1 MWKFKEFTKHWL
13 SSQETS
19 IISTKWVLKP
29 RVEDPFLLGNQQ
41 LNKRNNLGLSPR
53 VATKAMT
60 SSVRVQST
68 GEEIANSVSHGIG
81 FLTAVAAG
89 PVLISDA
96 AQRGGAIGVVGA
108 SVFTS
113 TVCLLYLAST
123 FYHAFPL
130 GQTKKV
136 FQVLD
141 HSAIFLLIAGTYT
154 PFTLGILR
162 GAWGWS
168 LLGIVWSL
176 ALTGVV
182 LKVIS
187 GLRYP
192 KLSMALYLGMGWVVI
207 VAVKPL
213 WFLMPM
219 EGIIWICSGGIA
231 YTAGTGFYV
240 AKHIRYSHFVWHLFT
255 LVGTACHFVAIM
267 RYAV

>member
-1 MWKFKEFTKHWL
+1 MG
-13 SSQETS
+13 
-19 IISTKWVLKP
+19 
-29 RVEDPFLLGNQQ
+29 LL
-41 LNKRNNLGLSPR
+41 PR

-81 FLTAVAAG
+81 FLTAIAAS
-89 PVLISDA
+89 PVLISDV
-96 AQRGGAIGVVGA
+96 AQQGGAMNVVGA
-108 SVFTS
+108 SVFTF
-113 TVCLLYLAST
+113 TVGLLYLSST
-123 FYHAFPL
+123 LYHAFPQ

-182 LKVIS
+182 LKGTS
-187 GLRYP
+187 GIRYP

-207 VAVKPL
+207 IAVKPL
-213 WFLMPM
+213 WLLMPI

-231 YTAGTGFYV
+231 YTAGTGFYA
-240 AKHIRYSHFVWHLFT
+240 AKHIRYSHFIWHLFT
-255 LVGTACHFVAIM
+255 LVGTASHFVAIM